1 MFVSVPGA
9 SNIEELRDCVKYINV
24 PEDQKTFE
32 TELEELFLNEISE

>member
-9 SNIEELRDCVKYINV
+9 SNIEELRDCLKYINA

-32 TELEELFLNEISE
+32 TGLEEVLLNEISE